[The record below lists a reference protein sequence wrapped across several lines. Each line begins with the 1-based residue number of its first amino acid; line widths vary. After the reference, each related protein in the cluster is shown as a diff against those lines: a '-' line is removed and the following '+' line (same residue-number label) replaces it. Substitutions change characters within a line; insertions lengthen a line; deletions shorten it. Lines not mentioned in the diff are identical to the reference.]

1 MTRIRAVGAWAMLA
15 GFCLLAPP
23 VPALAQ
29 NYPSKAVKLITQGS
43 AGSGPDVIAR
53 IVGDALGRIWNQQV
67 VILNQSGAGGSLAA
81 RVASQAPADGYTLY
95 MPASSAFVSMPEMF
109 PNLPFDLE
117 RDFVRIGFVGE
128 QPMIIAVAPTLP
140 AKTLSELVALSKTKP
155 EGILYSANTRGTFP
169 QLTVERLAKVSGGH
183 FTYVP
188 YPGAAAGL
196 QDLMGGRISMISEG
210 PSALAGA
217 IRGGKNRPIAVA
229 SEKRLPTMPD
239 VPTAAETYPGF
250 VATGWFAML
259 APAHTPDAIVHQVN
273 ADLQKV
279 LSQPDVQKRF
289 EDLGTYTR
297 AMSPDEVATFIH
309 KEQDVWRPFAHE
321 VGVQMRK

>member
-1 MTRIRAVGAWAMLA
+1 MKRLCAWVLAATGLWLSAAV
-15 GFCLLAPP
+15 
-23 VPALAQ
+23 AQ
-29 NYPSKAVKLITQGS
+29 TYPDKPVKLITQGA

-67 VILNQSGAGGSLAA
+67 LIVNHTGAGGSIAA

-95 MPASSAFVSMPEMF
+95 MPASSAFVSMPELF

-128 QPMIIAVAPTLP
+128 QPMIIAIAPTLGVHSL
-140 AKTLSELVALSKTKP
+140 AELVALSKAKP
-155 EGILYSANTRGTFP
+155 GTILYSANTRGTFP
-169 QLTVERLAKVSGGH
+169 HLTVERLGKVSGGS

-188 YPGAAAGL
+188 YAGAAAGL

-217 IRGGKNRPIAVA
+217 IQGGRIKPIAVA
-229 SEKRLPTMPD
+229 SAKRLPSMPD
-239 VPTAAETYPGF
+239 VATVAETYPGF

-259 APAHTPDAIVHQVN
+259 APAHTPDAIVGKVN
-273 ADLQKV
+273 KDLATV
-279 LSQPDVQKRF
+279 LENPDVRKKF
-289 EDLGTYTR
+289 EDLGTYPR
-297 AMSPDEVATFIH
+297 EMSPAEVTNFIH
-309 KEQDVWRPFAHE
+309 KEQEIWRPFAHA
-321 VGVQMRK
+321 VGATLRK

>member
-1 MTRIRAVGAWAMLA
+1 MTQTWTRRAGAALA
-15 GFCLLAPP
+15 GLCLLAAAL
-23 VPALAQ
+23 PAVAQ
-29 NYPSKAVKLITQGS
+29 TYPDKPVKLITQGS

-53 IVGDALGRIWNQQV
+53 IVGEALGRLWGQQV

-81 RVASQAPADGYTLY
+81 RVASQAAPDGYTLY

-128 QPMIIAVAPTLP
+128 QPMIIAVAPNLP
-140 AKTLSELVALSKTKP
+140 AKTLAELVALSKTKS

-169 QLTVERLAKVSGGH
+169 QLTVERLTKVSGGH

-217 IRGGKNRPIAVA
+217 IRGGKIRPVAVA

-259 APAHTPDAIVHQVN
+259 APANTPDAIVHKVN

-279 LSQPDVQKRF
+279 LAQPDVQKRF

-297 AMSPDEVATFIH
+297 AMTPEQVTTFIH